1 MLTSTLSLVI
11 HECYNYDSNNN
22 VIIGNA
28 NVFSFQLNLL
38 GLRITLGVAR
48 PS

>member
-1 MLTSTLSLVI
+1 MLTSTLSVVI

-22 VIIGNA
+22 SIIGNA
-28 NVFSFQLNLL
+28 NVFSCQLNLL
-38 GLRITLGVAR
+38 GLRITLGVAS